1 MEKIKTCW
9 KRASLRIKFGVYV
22 VVGALMCF
30 LAATISSAAFQAR
43 ETTIYQKY
51 DEKRHMYTGQV
62 VTKEGQPFSRIY
74 YYGESLEDFLT
85 NRERLILQICELGQ
99 SVGVALWFVLG
110 LLVTS
115 VLFYRNN
122 LKKPIELMDAAAE
135 RISRQELDFTIVSD
149 REDELGRLCESFE
162 RMRGAL
168 QENYREMWRQMEERK
183 RVNAAFSH
191 DLRTPLTVLKGQSE
205 MLAKYVP
212 DGRIPREKIAM
223 TAETMG
229 RHIARLEAYVE
240 TMNRVMRLED
250 IEVKR
255 EPVALEALTAQIA
268 EVGKAICGEKF
279 LMVGEYSAG
288 AGFVAISGG
297 GESHGG
303 ESVGKEAFEGKSVG
317 AENINNEVHRENVL
331 GINDVKGKYS
341 ESKTAGVG
349 IVGGE
354 KAAEAKIVERRK
366 VAGARNAG
374 SKEAAEVSAVESE
387 KAVGAGIMRGE
398 KVVEA
403 KSVERRNVSKIRTL
417 KGEKVAEV
425 KSVEGRKITGIK
437 TLEGK
442 KAAEA
447 GADESE
453 QVAGV
458 KGIEGGKAF
467 GIGAVGDEKVHRRER
482 VQRKTV
488 VMADVSLV
496 MQVAENL
503 LSNCARYAKETVAV
517 SVNYEPEEN
526 MLCLTVEDDGPGFAP
541 EFLEKACQPFFR
553 QDREAEGTNTPTHL
567 GMGLYICRLLCNK
580 HGGGLTIENR
590 KSDGARFQAEF
601 FTPFFKKN
609 SNQ

>member
-22 VVGALMCF
+22 VVGTLMCF
-30 LAATISSAAFQAR
+30 LAAAISAVAFQAK
-43 ETTIYQKY
+43 ETMIYQKY
-51 DEKRHMYTGQV
+51 DEKRHEYVGQV
-62 VTKEGQPFSRIY
+62 MDKDGRPFSTIHY
-74 YYGESLEDFLT
+74 YEESPEDFLT
-85 NRERLILQICELGQ
+85 DRERLIVQICELGQ

-223 TAETMG
+223 TAATMG
-229 RHIARLEAYVE
+229 RHISRLEAYVE

-279 LMVGEYSAG
+279 LMVGTYSG
-288 AGFVAISGG
+288 EEGGVAISGG
-297 GESHGG
+297 CES
-303 ESVGKEAFEGKSVG
+303 
-317 AENINNEVHRENVL
+317 
-331 GINDVKGKYS
+331 Y
-341 ESKTAGVG
+341 
-349 IVGGE
+349 
-354 KAAEAKIVERRK
+354 
-366 VAGARNAG
+366 
-374 SKEAAEVSAVESE
+374 
-387 KAVGAGIMRGE
+387 RGE
-398 KVVEA
+398 
-403 KSVERRNVSKIRTL
+403 
-417 KGEKVAEV
+417 
-425 KSVEGRKITGIK
+425 
-437 TLEGK
+437 
-442 KAAEA
+442 
-447 GADESE
+447 
-453 QVAGV
+453 
-458 KGIEGGKAF
+458 
-467 GIGAVGDEKVHRRER
+467 AVI
-482 VQRKTV
+482 
-488 VMADVSLV
+488 MADVSFV

-517 SVNYEPEEN
+517 AVKYELEES

-553 QDREAEGTNTPTHL
+553 QDREMEETNTSTHL
-567 GMGLYICRLLCNK
+567 GMGLYICQLLCNK
-580 HGGGLTIENR
+580 HGGGLIIENR
-590 KSDGARFQAEF
+590 KSNGARFRAEF
-601 FTPFFKKN
+601 FAPFFKKN